1 MGKRDVIE
9 PLIEA
14 TRRSSH
20 DHIDGYLQEIA
31 VVPLLTAE
39 EEVRLAFEI
48 EAGVLAAERLDAG
61 CSDTQL
67 AEELQLLGVIGHH
80 ARTQMVQANLRLVVA
95 VARRFRS
102 RGVPLIDLIQEGN
115 LGLLRAVE
123 KFDYRRGCKFST
135 YAVWWIRQAI
145 TRGIA
150 EAARNIRLPVQVMAR
165 LNLCMGVRHD
175 LLHRLGRPA
184 TNAEVAQA
192 CGLDVDVVTHLLRL
206 DNEPVSL
213 DTALAKHGEIADTV
227 VDPDATDPSDSAADA
242 VMEQRLRDAL
252 WCLDELER
260 EIVARRYGFAGA
272 ARGAQAVATELNL
285 SRDRVRYIETQA
297 LRKLRTTPA
306 AATLRDYWCA

>member
-1 MGKRDVIE
+1 MGKRDVVKQLVDAPRKKSADPIG
-9 PLIEA
+9 
-14 TRRSSH
+14 
-20 DHIDGYLQEIA
+20 GYLDEIA
-31 VVPLLTAE
+31 VVPLLTAA

-48 EAGVLAAERLDAG
+48 EAGALAAERLAAG
-61 CSDTQL
+61 CIDSQL
-67 AEELQLLGVIGHH
+67 AEELQQLVLMGHR

-95 VARRFRS
+95 VARRFGS

-150 EAARNIRLPVQVMAR
+150 EASRNIRLPVQVMTR

-175 LLHRLGRPA
+175 LSHRLGRAA
-184 TNAEVAQA
+184 TNAEVALA
-192 CGLDVDVVTHLLRL
+192 CGLDVDVVTRLLRL
-206 DNEPVSL
+206 DHEPVSL
-213 DTALAKHGEIADTV
+213 DTAVSNHGEIGDTV
-227 VDPDATDPSDSAADA
+227 IDPDATDPSDSAADA

-260 EIVARRYGFAGA
+260 EIVVRRYGFTGA